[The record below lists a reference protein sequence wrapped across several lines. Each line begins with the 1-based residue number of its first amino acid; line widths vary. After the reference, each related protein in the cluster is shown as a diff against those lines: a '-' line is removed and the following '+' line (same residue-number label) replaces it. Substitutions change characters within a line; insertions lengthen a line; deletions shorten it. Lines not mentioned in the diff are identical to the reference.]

1 MTFVVGLTG
10 GIASGKT
17 TVANLFHDQFN
28 IDIIDADV
36 VAREVVEK
44 GSIGLA
50 SIAHHFGQDIL
61 EQNGQLNRA
70 KLRKRIFSHP
80 DEKKWLDN
88 LLHPLMRDKMQ
99 QDLSKVTTP
108 YALLVVPLLIENQLQ
123 FMADRILVVDVSL
136 DTQIKRTMKRD
147 NVPKVQVESILST
160 QASREQ
166 RIEFAD
172 DIILNDDDNHKLL
185 PQITKLHNLYID
197 NAAKANQ

>member
-88 LLHPLMRDKMQ
+88 LLHPLIRDKMQ

>member
-44 GSIGLA
+44 GSAGLA

-70 KLRKRIFSHP
+70 KLRERIFSHP
-80 DEKKWLDN
+80 DEKKWLDS
-88 LLHPLMRDKMQ
+88 LMHPLIRDKMQ

-185 PQITKLHNLYID
+185 PQITKLHN
-197 NAAKANQ
+197 

>member
-44 GSIGLA
+44 GSAGLA

-70 KLRKRIFSHP
+70 KLRERIFSHP
-80 DEKKWLDN
+80 DEKKWLDS
-88 LLHPLMRDKMQ
+88 LMHPLIRDKMQ

-197 NAAKANQ
+197 NAAKADQ